1 MLNQSEFHS
10 IELLL
15 LFYDP
20 IRISEESNQLSLEL
34 CENDLDRRL
43 SSQIKVKVHKIYK
56 KNSHNQIFF
65 HPLILF
71 LIPKYNIIKERMM
84 I

>member
-1 MLNQSEFHS
+1 MLNHSEFHS

-56 KNSHNQIFF
+56 KIATIRYFSI
-65 HPLILF
+65 
-71 LIPKYNIIKERMM
+71 R
-84 I
+84 